1 MKVLVAYESKHGS
14 TKAIAE
20 RIAATLADHGLGAD
34 ARSMDELSDLG
45 SYDAFVFG
53 SAVYYGRWMKQAVDF
68 VRGHALLIVDKPVW
82 LFSSGPVGTPMP
94 ADPKDIALLRAT
106 IKPRDHHVFHGAL
119 DRDNLSIGER
129 LVVSVVKAPDGD
141 FRDWD
146 DVEQW
151 ATGIARRLDGS
162 SLVPA

>member
-1 MKVLVAYESKHGS
+1 
-14 TKAIAE
+14 
-20 RIAATLADHGLGAD
+20 
-34 ARSMDELSDLG
+34 
-45 SYDAFVFG
+45 
-53 SAVYYGRWMKQAVDF
+53 
-68 VRGHALLIVDKPVW
+68 
-82 LFSSGPVGTPMP
+82 MP

-106 IKPRDHHVFHGAL
+106 IKPRDHHVFYGAL